1 MEQCEQ
7 SLCDLI
13 EMRMNENLGPFCVE
27 HIAKVAVDVAKA
39 LEYLHTSL
47 VLHGDIKSA
56 NILIKSMWLVNVYFL

>member
-13 EMRMNENLGPFCVE
+13 EIRMDENLGPFPVE
-27 HIAKVAVDVAKA
+27 LITKVAVDVAKA
-39 LEYLHTSL
+39 LEYLHASL

-56 NILIKSMWLVNVYFL
+56 NILVKSMLVNVV

>member
-13 EMRMNENLGPFCVE
+13 EMRNEENLGPFPVE
-27 HIAKVAVDVAKA
+27 YIMKIAMDIGKA
-39 LEYLHTSL
+39 LDYLHTSL

-56 NILIKSMWLVNVYFL
+56 NILVKSKIKSFL